1 MAAPK
6 HRASA
11 IDEAEFAKAS
21 EQGRRLLA
29 RGPLATAAKYEAG
42 HIRVEL
48 NNGCAFEFPVNQ
60 AQDLAGAKAADLR
73 TIEISA
79 AGLGL
84 HWPKLDADLYVPS
97 LVKGIFGTRRW
108 MAEIGAAG
116 GGRRPT
122 RRAPRLAPM
131 ASSAGARAS
140 LVWKQRRPR
149 PKPLGASDRERR
161 PTGSTSTSALQK
173 DAAP

>member
-1 MAAPK
+1 MVTTK
-6 HRASA
+6 HRAPA

-48 NNGCAFEFPVNQ
+48 NNGCAFEFPVEH
-60 AQDLAGAKAADLR
+60 AQGLAGAKAADLR
-73 TIEISA
+73 VIEVSA

-97 LVKGIFGTRRW
+97 LVKGILGTKQW

-116 GGRRPT
+116 GKATTLAKSDAARTNGR
-122 RRAPRLAPM
+122 L
-131 ASSAGARAS
+131 GG
-140 LVWKQRRPR
+140 RPR
-149 PKPLGASDRERR
+149 KPR
-161 PTGSTSTSALQK
+161 ALET
-173 DAAP
+173 A